1 MVACFIADSGRKRCT
16 GAFSR
21 YMSRRLTVA
30 RSRMPPAARRG
41 SLLLRDMSSTERGL
55 SRICRVPAHQAAA
68 AVRTHATRRAKEQRP
83 AGRRVRW
90 ASSGGGMRR
99 RTPAVRAGKCTAAAR
114 ANAARAPPRCLA
126 ICFWALDGPVC
137 MIGLAVFWCGRPM
150 VPVPVAVPRR
160 EVRTAR
166 CPGRAVLLLEARTV
180 SLHRCPRVCSTC
192 RVTRTRTAQNK
203 KTEKYFLQRMFLAFP

>member
-68 AVRTHATRRAKEQRP
+68 AVSPHATRRAEEQRP
-83 AGRRVRW
+83 AGRRVQWGQQGRGEAQTHARSARRQVHGRGQGQCG
-90 ASSGGGMRR
+90 ASSTSLLGDLLLGLGRARLHDRPGRLLVWAPHGAGAGCVSAPGGSY
-99 RTPAVRAGKCTAAAR
+99 CT
-114 ANAARAPPRCLA
+114 
-126 ICFWALDGPVC
+126 
-137 MIGLAVFWCGRPM
+137 
-150 VPVPVAVPRR
+150 VPRSCGS
-160 EVRTAR
+160 A
-166 CPGRAVLLLEARTV
+166 PGAPL
-180 SLHRCPRVCSTC
+180 RVCSTC
-192 RVTRTRTAQNK
+192 RVTRTRVTREKNK
-203 KTEKYFLQRMFLAFP
+203 NKRKTFFATDVFWLFSLDMW